1 MQTNMM
7 DYCLKMENFL
17 DEKFCDESVKVLNK
31 ATYTKHAWDGY
42 GESFANDE
50 AKNKADFATKY
61 SEMVDYD
68 KTKGPEIDAVDAHIV
83 QNLHHAFLK
92 YLGAFRY
99 DWFRGW
105 QGYTGIKFN
114 RYNEG
119 QEMRLHWDNIH
130 SMFDGERRGVPI
142 LSAIGLLNDD
152 YEGGDLYISENKTVL
167 GKGDVVIFPCSFMY
181 PHEVKTVTKGQRHSW
196 VSWLW

>member
-1 MQTNMM
+1 M

-17 DEKFCDESVKVLNK
+17 DEKFCDESIKVLNN
-31 ATYTKHAWDGY
+31 ATYTKHGWDGY
-42 GESFANDE
+42 GDSFASEE
-50 AKNKADFATKY
+50 AENISEKY
-61 SEMVDYD
+61 SEMVDFD
-68 KTKGPEIDAVDAHIV
+68 KSGSEIDAIDAHILE
-83 QNLHHAFLK
+83 NLKHAFLK
-92 YLGAFRY
+92 YFGAFRY

-130 SMFDGERRGVPI
+130 SIFDGERRGVPI
-142 LSAIGLLNDD
+142 LTAVGVLNDD